1 MIRKVFYGE
10 TNSLTTEGYSLR
22 FNETAALAVIVVLV
36 FVIGLYPKLFLDLSK
51 ETSEFI
57 LQKADVRTIL
67 GK

>member
-1 MIRKVFYGE
+1 
-10 TNSLTTEGYSLR
+10 LTAEGYSLR

-36 FVIGLYPKLFLDLSK
+36 FVIGLYPKLFLDISK